1 MAHNFESQ
9 HQGGSKNVELE
20 EALQKIKDLEAQ
32 IAEKDTALV
41 EAKAETE
48 TVRAEAVDLK
58 VEVDELVTKVNNF
71 EKTLLVES
79 RTKVVV
85 DAGVQVPTDSEELA
99 KKQEFWAAMSEELF
113 TEYVSD
119 LAAVAKAVPEKKASA
134 SVLQLPKIS
143 VDTSTNNGAVS
154 AESLRNKM
162 RSLSRNEAAE

>member
-1 MAHNFESQ
+1 M
-9 HQGGSKNVELE
+9 E
-20 EALQKIKDLEAQ
+20 EQ
-32 IAEKDTALV
+32 IATKETELT

-48 TVRAEAVDLK
+48 TARAETTELK
-58 VEVDELVTKVNNF
+58 SQVEELLSKINSF
-71 EKTLLVES
+71 EKSMLIET
-79 RTKVVV
+79 RTKKVVE
-85 DAGVQVPTDSEELA
+85 AGVPVPTDEDELA

-119 LAAVAKAVPEKKASA
+119 LAAVAKAAPEKKASA

-162 RSLSRNEAAE
+162 RSLSRNEAE